1 MSGGEFPLLSSWFY
15 QVIGGYGEVGGLDAF
30 IGVLFDLVLGVCC
43 GVCLPA
49 GGCCYI
55 VYLSI

>member
-1 MSGGEFPLLSSWFY
+1 MSGGESPLFSVLS
-15 QVIGGYGEVGGLDAF
+15 GYRGLREVGGLDAF
-30 IGVLFDLVLGVCC
+30 IGVLFGLVLGACC

>member
-1 MSGGEFPLLSSWFY
+1 MSGGGSPLFLVLPGY
-15 QVIGGYGEVGGLDAF
+15 RGLGGVGGLDAF
-30 IGVLFDLVLGVCC
+30 IEVLFDLVLGVCC